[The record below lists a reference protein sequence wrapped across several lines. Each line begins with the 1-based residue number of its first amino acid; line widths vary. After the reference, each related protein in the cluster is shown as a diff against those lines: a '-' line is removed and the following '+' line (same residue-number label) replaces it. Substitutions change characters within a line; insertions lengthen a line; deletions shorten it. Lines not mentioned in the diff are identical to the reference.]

1 MDYSIIVVGDELL
14 IGQVTDTNSGWIA
27 RNLRPYGWKTKS
39 VKVVSDDA
47 KEIEKAIDEAFDQ
60 TDVVLMT
67 GGLGPTKD
75 DITKSTLC
83 EYFGGEMVLD
93 EATLLNVEEVLNK
106 RGLTMNDLNHNQAMV
121 PSSCRVIQN
130 RVGTAPLM
138 WFEKDDKVLV
148 SMPGV
153 PFETETMM
161 AEAVIPQLVEHFMND
176 KYIEYRTFV
185 VIDYSES
192 VLALTLADFESRLP
206 EFVKLAYLPKPGV
219 IRLRLSAIGD
229 DEAEIK
235 AAMDEL
241 EKSLYEILGKNIIA
255 NEDKTPSEI
264 LGGLLLK
271 HNMTLATAES
281 CTGGNVAHTIT
292 QVAGS
297 SAYFVGSVVSYCNE
311 VKKNLLGVAEKVLN
325 TEGAVSEPTVR
336 QMSLGVSS
344 LLGTDCAVATS
355 GIAGPGGA
363 VPGKP
368 VGTVWMSAKC
378 GDRLVTECRRF
389 PGSRDRVIERATT
402 HVTLMLIKLLL
413 GE

>member
-1 MDYSIIVVGDELL
+1 MDLDLKL
-14 IGQVTDTNSGWIA
+14 
-27 RNLRPYGWKTKS
+27 
-39 VKVVSDDA
+39 VS
-47 KEIEKAIDEAFDQ
+47 KEIN
-60 TDVVLMT
+60 
-67 GGLGPTKD
+67 
-75 DITKSTLC
+75 
-83 EYFGGEMVLD
+83 EMMW
-93 EATLLNVEEVLNK
+93 
-106 RGLTMNDLNHNQAMV
+106 RNH
-121 PSSCRVIQN
+121 
-130 RVGTAPLM
+130 
-138 WFEKDDKVLV
+138 K
-148 SMPGV
+148 
-153 PFETETMM
+153 
-161 AEAVIPQLVEHFMND
+161 
-176 KYIEYRTFV
+176 
-185 VIDYSES
+185 
-192 VLALTLADFESRLP
+192 
-206 EFVKLAYLPKPGV
+206 
-219 IRLRLSAIGD
+219 
-229 DEAEIK
+229 
-235 AAMDEL
+235 
-241 EKSLYEILGKNIIA
+241 
-255 NEDKTPSEI
+255 
-264 LGGLLLK
+264 
-271 HNMTLATAES
+271 TLATAES

-311 VKKNLLGVAEKVLN
+311 VQKNLLGVPEKVLN